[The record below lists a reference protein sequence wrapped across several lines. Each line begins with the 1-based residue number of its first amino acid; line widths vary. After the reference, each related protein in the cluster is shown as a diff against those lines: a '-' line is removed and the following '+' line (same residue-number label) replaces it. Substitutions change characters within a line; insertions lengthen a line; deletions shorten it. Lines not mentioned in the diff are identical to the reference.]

1 MAVESEWPDR
11 LRRLYFWRW
20 IKPRRLYLGRWVWLI
35 VVSVVAAGIFYG
47 VLDHLEE
54 LVEVILPLDENEKL
68 PAGIVAIALKGLAG
82 ILFWWRVVKVMVFL
96 GSPFRLGL
104 AIGHLRENGAENGR
118 PVRMTLIEG
127 RGQLLLGVLARSHPR
142 SDKLVRYRVEM
153 LVLAMPRG
161 RSFVMRGS
169 SFSWLKPD
177 GFGND
182 HARRNEFFKAWRGH
196 HPHWQRHEM
205 DERNDSDGM
214 GYMIR
219 YPEPGKGDRIA

>member
-1 MAVESEWPDR
+1 MADESEWR
-11 LRRLYFWRW
+11 NRIRRLCFWRW
-20 IKPRRLYLGRWVWLI
+20 IKPRRLYLGRWVCLI
-35 VVSVVAAGIFYG
+35 VVSAVVG
-47 VLDHLEE
+47 VVYWAIVEYVQHLAEVMHAPVDIEE
-54 LVEVILPLDENEKL
+54 FPEY
-68 PAGIVAIALKGLAG
+68 IVAIALKVVAG
-82 ILFWWRVVKVMVFL
+82 VLFWWRVVKVVVFL

-118 PVRMTLIEG
+118 PVRIALVEG
-127 RGQLLLGVLARSHPR
+127 RGQLLFGVLARSHPR

-153 LVLAMPRG
+153 LVMAMPCG
-161 RSFVMRGS
+161 RSLLIRGS

-182 HARRNEFFKAWRGH
+182 HARREEFFKAWRGH

-219 YPEPGKGDRIA
+219 YPEPGKSDRIA